1 MKNLIA
7 VCPGSFDPITNG
19 HIDIIYRASKIFD
32 EVVLLITNNSTK
44 NYFFTVEERMLMA
57 KNASSNIANVKVDYC
72 DVLLAEYVKKFNRCC
87 LVKGLRAVTDYEY
100 EFQHAITNKI
110 LNSELETIYINA
122 SNEYMYLSSSVVK
135 QVAELKGDISIFV
148 DKQNLKIIED
158 KFKNRG

>member
-1 MKNLIA
+1 MKNLTAI
-7 VCPGSFDPITNG
+7 CPGSFDPITNG

-44 NYFFTVEERMLMA
+44 NYFFTVEERILMA
-57 KNASSNIANVKVDYC
+57 KNASSHIKNVCVDYC
-72 DVLLAEYVKKFNRCC
+72 DILLAEYVKKFDRCC

-135 QVAELKGDISIFV
+135 QVAEFKGDISMFV

-158 KFKNRG
+158 KFKK